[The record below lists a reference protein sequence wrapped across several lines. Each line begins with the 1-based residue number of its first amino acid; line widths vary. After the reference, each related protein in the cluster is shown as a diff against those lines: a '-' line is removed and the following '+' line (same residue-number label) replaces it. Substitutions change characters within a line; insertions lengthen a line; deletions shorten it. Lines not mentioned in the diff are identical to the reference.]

1 MRPKHL
7 AILIVVALIWGA
19 SFVFIKLAVQTPA
32 APYNFPP
39 LTLVGI
45 RLGLAAL
52 LMYGVLK
59 QQGGSFAWSQWR
71 GLAVIGLLNAALPY
85 FLFSWSGVRI
95 DSNLASIYNA
105 TTPLWTVILVS
116 IFVREERLSLL
127 RSMGIVVGFLGIVY
141 LFSGSFTDGALN
153 TGKRYVP
160 AELACVFAAFCY
172 GVSNTWARSRLK
184 NLSAMQLATGQMLF
198 GSLWTV
204 PLIVTV
210 EQPWRTL
217 SPSVTALL
225 SLLTLSVL
233 GTAIA
238 MLLYFQLMAEVGAT
252 RTTQVTYLLP
262 ICGLFWGWVLGETIT
277 TRVVGAL
284 VIVMIGVAIVN
295 GVVERVFR
303 RKPVAVPSAP
313 LVSSRQ
319 LGDGEVSSR
328 AH

>member
-7 AILIVVALIWGA
+7 ATLIVLALIWGA
-19 SFVFIKLAVQTPA
+19 SFVFIKLAVQTPG

-59 QQGGSFAWSQWR
+59 QQGGAFAWSQWR
-71 GLAVIGLLNAALPY
+71 ELAVIGLLNAALPY

-116 IFVREERLSLL
+116 IFIREERLSPL

-141 LFSGSFTDGALN
+141 LFSGSFTGSGLN

-172 GVSNTWARSRLK
+172 GVSNTWTRGRLK
-184 NLSAMQLATGQMLF
+184 NLNAMQLATGQMLF
-198 GSLWTV
+198 GSLWTI

-217 SPSVTALL
+217 SPSVTAVA

-233 GTAIA
+233 GSAVA
-238 MLLYFQLMAEVGAT
+238 MLLYFYLMTQVGAT
-252 RTTQVTYLLP
+252 RTAQVTYLMP
-262 ICGLFWGWVLGETIT
+262 ISGLFWSWVLGETIT
-277 TRVVGAL
+277 PRIIGAL
-284 VIVMIGVAIVN
+284 VVVMIGVAIVN
-295 GVVERVFR
+295 GVVELVFR
-303 RKPVAVPSAP
+303 RRTAVVPSASLVPSRP
-313 LVSSRQ
+313 LA
-319 LGDGEVSSR
+319 DGEVSPR
-328 AH
+328 AR